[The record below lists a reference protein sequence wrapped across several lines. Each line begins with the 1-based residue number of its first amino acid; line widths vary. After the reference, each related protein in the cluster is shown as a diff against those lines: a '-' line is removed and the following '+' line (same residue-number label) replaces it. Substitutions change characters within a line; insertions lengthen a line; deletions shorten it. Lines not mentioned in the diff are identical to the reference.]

1 MINSTVINSGT
12 DTTIYTSTG
21 TTAVTVMIFCNTAT
35 PNLSNETTNSVAL
48 ELHVVK
54 SGIGISDTNAIIKNL
69 IVPAG
74 ETVFFDTERLVLDN
88 GDYVT
93 GKLTTIDGTGSISA
107 TVSALTV

>member
-21 TTAVTVMIFCNTAT
+21 TTAITVMIFCNTAT
-35 PNLSNETTNSVAL
+35 PNPANETTNSVEL

-54 SGIGISDTNAIIKNL
+54 SGQGISDTNAIVKRLVI
-69 IVPAG
+69 PAG
-74 ETVFFDTERLVLDN
+74 ETMFFDTERIVLDN
-88 GDYVT
+88 NDYVT
-93 GKLTTIDGTGSISA
+93 GKLTAVDGTGSISA